1 MPYIG
6 HGVTNAGT
14 FYVIDDLTMSSS
26 TTYTLQ
32 VGGVSV
38 TPKADNLLITLDGV
52 VQHTPDAYTVSGST
66 LTFASA
72 PGSGVDFYGII
83 MGQSASTGQG
93 SIGADELKVTGDGS
107 ANQFLAGDGDGTF
120 TFKDGTLS
128 TTTTTG
134 DIIYRANSSALA
146 RLGIGSTG
154 QVLTVANGVPAWS
167 TDTEAYLPS
176 AGGTMSGNI
185 AMGGGDISGG
195 GTITGTFVGGITGNV
210 TGNASG
216 SSGSTTGNAATATAL
231 ANARTIGGTSFDG
244 TANIAVG
251 LAATATTLAT
261 ARAINGVDFD
271 GSAAITVTAAAGTLS
286 GTELKSTVVTSS
298 LTSVGTLT
306 ALTGGT
312 GDFNWDS
319 NTLVVDS
326 SESRVGIGTASPE
339 SALHVVGTIEPTPT
353 IGGVHI
359 GTSDAGGSNYHAM
372 LQLAAN
378 NGAAYIDFSNIPED
392 VDFRIIETSDGAS
405 LNIIAGTTA
414 TDGISVKSD
423 GNVGIGTTPDSD
435 CKLDVAGGDIGVN
448 ANHQIKFSTAG
459 DDAWGMGAMHAANGP
474 FSSIPFSDY
483 VMGVWGN
490 GPSSHP
496 TRGFFVGNAAEESV
510 AMTVLFY
517 SGNVGI
523 GTTAPSYPLEAN
535 GMIVSKSSAVNE
547 ASCSSQNSDGDTLY
561 LTSYQR
567 SNAGNIFG
575 MAKNGLCQVLGLPN
589 VGMIVGTHT
598 NTPLYLGV
606 NNTVEMTIA
615 TNGVISGDFN
625 DTSDES
631 KKENIKTLTS
641 GLTGINALN
650 PVTFD
655 WKEEYVLYDELDEL
669 PEGKNLGDIKRVITR
684 KGQRSG
690 FIAQEVETIESLAN
704 NVVGE
709 DGSKAINTS
718 GLLAH
723 AVKAIQELSAKV
735 TALENA

>member
-6 HGVTNAGT
+6 HSPTNAGS
-14 FYVIDDLTMSSS
+14 FIELDDFGSSFDGS
-26 TTYTLQ
+26 ETQFTLQ
-32 VGGVSV
+32 VGSVDV
-38 TPKADNLLITLDGV
+38 TPNAQNLLIMIDGV
-52 VQHTPDAYTVSGST
+52 VQQPTNAYSVSGST
-66 LTFASA
+66 ITFTEA
-72 PGSGVDFYGII
+72 PPSGADFYGVL
-83 MGQSASTGQG
+83 MGQSASVGQG
-93 SIGADELKVTGDGS
+93 TVGADELKVTGNGS
-107 ANQFLAGDGDGTF
+107 SGQVLSSDGDGTF
-120 TFKDGTLS
+120 S
-128 TTTTTG
+128 W
-134 DIIYRANSSALA
+134 
-146 RLGIGSTG
+146 
-154 QVLTVANGVPAWS
+154 V
-167 TDTEAYLPS
+167 TDSEEYLPL
-176 AGGTMSGNI
+176 AGGTMSGAIDLNSQNI
-185 AMGGGDISGG
+185 TNGGAIA
-195 GTITGTFVGGITGNV
+195 GTFTGGLTGNV
-210 TGNASG
+210 TGDV
-216 SSGSTTGNAATATAL
+216 TGNV
-231 ANARTIGGTSFDG
+231 SG
-244 TANIAVG
+244 TAPA
-251 LAATATTLAT
+251 
-261 ARAINGVDFD
+261 
-271 GSAAITVTAAAGTLS
+271 GSLT

-459 DDAWGMGAMHAANGP
+459 DVAWGMGAMHAANGP

-561 LTSYQR
+561 LGMYQR

-575 MAKNGLCQVLGLPN
+575 MAKNGLCQVLGVAN

-735 TALENA
+735 EALENA